1 MRTVLTLAAALL
13 LVPIASA
20 APTTAPAS
28 TVEAQRRT
36 AERVFLEKMGQGKFD
51 ISPDIYTPGFRART
65 PDGDYD
71 IEQDNASGAEWRR
84 AAPDLKVSVVRTVV
98 ERDLAAVHWR
108 AAGTNS
114 VAAAG
119 LPGAGKPFAIDGMTF
134 FRFEGGRIAEEWS
147 VMDIARLTKQ
157 LGAK

>member
-1 MRTVLTLAAALL
+1 MRTVLPLATALL
-13 LVPIASA
+13 LAPIASA
-20 APTTAPAS
+20 QPTAPDTA
-28 TVEAQRRT
+28 VEAQRTT

-51 ISPDIYTPGFRART
+51 ISPDIYTPGFRARA

-84 AAPDLKVSVVRTVV
+84 AAPDLKVSVVRTIV

>member
-13 LVPIASA
+13 LAPIASA
-20 APTTAPAS
+20 QPAVPGPS
-28 TVEAQRRT
+28 VEAQRT
-36 AERVFLEKMGQGKFD
+36 IAERVFLEKMGQGKFD
-51 ISPDIYTPGFRART
+51 ISSDIYTPGFRART

-84 AAPDLKVSVVRTVV
+84 AAPDLKVSVLRTVV

-114 VAAAG
+114 VVAAG

-134 FRFEGGRIAEEWS
+134 FRFENGRIAEEWS

-157 LGAK
+157 LGGK

>member
-1 MRTVLTLAAALL
+1 MRTVLPLATALL
-13 LVPIASA
+13 LAPIASA
-20 APTTAPAS
+20 QPAAPDTA
-28 TVEAQRRT
+28 VEAQRTT

-134 FRFEGGRIAEEWS
+134 FRFEGGRIA
-147 VMDIARLTKQ
+147 
-157 LGAK
+157 